1 MPSTIFSGSD
11 VKTLKDNLSLNDK
24 AKILPSNGS
33 PAAGAG
39 LAAPIGSLALDYTNG
54 KTYKKIGALDTDWSE
69 LGSGVG
75 GINYI
80 TNTDAG
86 SGTAGWSTYADAA
99 GAQPVDG
106 TGGTPNVTWTRSTTT
121 PLRGTADF
129 NFVKDAADRQGQGV
143 STDMTINLADQA
155 KVLTVSFD
163 YEVLSGT
170 YATGD
175 LTVYLIQDPAGT
187 PVVIQPAGYQILS
200 ATAGTKMKQIATFQT
215 ASSGQTYRLCFHVAS
230 TSASAYTLAIDNVI
244 VGPQVVQ
251 YGAPVTD
258 WQSYSLLISATTTN
272 PTIPTSGVT
281 NNTALFRRI
290 GDSAEIFF
298 CFETGTVSGG
308 NNGSGTYLFSLPP
321 GLSIDTTKFPA
332 AGAVNKPFGQAR
344 IGTDRDALIGYVPTV
359 STNKLIISYES
370 SGISL
375 NALSSA
381 DSLMT
386 TNSISIMFMAKVPI
400 LGWSSTV
407 QMSNDTDTRVVAASA
422 TRATTQSL
430 TANVTDVVMTTSVF
444 DTHGAYNTSTG
455 AYVAPVSGYYS
466 IGGVLSITVANSC
479 SFVAYVD
486 ASSRVALGSIS
497 NSVGFPLSGVVYL
510 NAGQSLTIRADTT
523 VTLNNVRNAISINRL
538 SGPSAIAASETV
550 AFSGTNTAGTAI
562 TGATITK
569 IPFPTIQ
576 INTHGS
582 FVTDTFTVPSSGLYQ
597 VDGQLLFV
605 AGGSLNTGTV
615 QVYIY
620 KNGSSIAQGFSVA
633 FGSTII
639 HSAKTS
645 ILIRCVAGDTL
656 DLRGRITNTG
666 TLDTTVG
673 VNLFNISRVGN

>member
-11 VKTLKDNLSLNDK
+11 IKTLKDNLSLNDK

-39 LAAPIGSLALDYTNG
+39 VAAPVGSLALDYTNG

-80 TNTDAG
+80 TNSDAEA
-86 SGTAGWSTYADAA
+86 GTNGWSTYADAA

-106 TGGTPNVTWTRSTTT
+106 TGGSPNVTWTRSTTT

-129 NFVKDAADRQGQGV
+129 NFVKDAANRQGQGV
-143 STDMTINLADQA
+143 STDITIGLADQA
-155 KVLTVSFD
+155 KILTVTFD
-163 YEVLSGT
+163 YEILSGT

-175 LTVYLIQDPAGT
+175 LSVYLIQDPAGT
-187 PVVIQPAGYQILS
+187 PVVIQPAGYQVQS
-200 ATAGTKMKQIATFQT
+200 AVAGTKMKQIATFQT
-215 ASSGQTYRLCFHVAS
+215 AATGQSYRICFHVAS

-244 VGPQVVQ
+244 CGPQVVQ

-258 WQSYSLLISATTTN
+258 WTAYTPTGSWTTN
-272 PTIPTSGVT
+272 TTYAGYWRRVGDSIEVRADIATSGAPNSSVLRVNLPSGITIDTAKIPGVLSQFTVVGTGGLSDSSTTAHKLYAAYYSTTSVEIRFQSAATSTNAQTTQVT
-281 NNTALFRRI
+281 QANPITFGA
-290 GDSAEIFF
+290 GDS
-298 CFETGTVSGG
+298 
-308 NNGSGTYLFSLPP
+308 
-321 GLSIDTTKFPA
+321 
-332 AGAVNKPFGQAR
+332 VNIQF
-344 IGTDRDALIGYVPTV
+344 
-359 STNKLIISYES
+359 
-370 SGISL
+370 
-375 NALSSA
+375 
-381 DSLMT
+381 
-386 TNSISIMFMAKVPI
+386 KVPVV
-400 LGWSSTV
+400 GWSSTV

-486 ASSRVALGSIS
+486 ASSGVALGSIS

-538 SGPSAIAASETV
+538 SGPSAIAASEDVIVSCIDT
-550 AFSGTNTAGTAI
+550 SGTTIGTTDTDAGRTLV
-562 TGATITK
+562 
-569 IPFPTIQ
+569 PFASEEID
-576 INTHGS
+576 THGS
-582 FVTDTFTVPSSGLYQ
+582 FSSGVFTAPISGKYEILARFQ
-597 VDGQLLFV
+597 
-605 AGGSLNTGTV
+605 TV
-615 QVYIY
+615 STTAANAAIHIY
-620 KNGSSIAQGFSVA
+620 KNGTTLARGYTFSGGASINHNPAVFKVIA
-633 FGSTII
+633 
-639 HSAKTS
+639 
-645 ILIRCVAGDTL
+645 LVAGDTVEI
-656 DLRGRITNTG
+656 RGRCSTSLALDTG
-666 TLDTTVG
+666 TNPCG
-673 VNLFNISRVGN
+673 NLLSIKRIGN